1 MKTKD
6 VNGVCLVDIEENAIS
21 PAAVTTLRH
30 IYAQKG
36 AKKRIGINL
45 KNISAVKHDFLD
57 FLMSV
62 ANKEKIS
69 LFNIS
74 NDVYLMLFVSKYDKY
89 VDMYLDERDFIS
101 AKNSIIY
108 RRLKLLKS
116 A

>member
-21 PAAVTTLRH
+21 PAVIAYLRQ

-36 AKKRIGINL
+36 LKKRIGINL
-45 KNISAVKHDFLD
+45 KNVVAVKHDFFD

-62 ANKEKIS
+62 SEKEKFS
-69 LFNIS
+69 LFNIP
-74 NDVYLMLFVSKYDKY
+74 NDIYLMLFVSRYDKY
-89 VDMYLDERDFIS
+89 VDMYLDERDFIC
-101 AKNSIIY
+101 AKNGIVY
-108 RRLKLLKS
+108 RRLKLLKT

>member
-6 VNGVCLVDIEENAIS
+6 VNGVCLVDIEGNAIS
-21 PAAVTTLRH
+21 PADVTSLWH
-30 IYAQKG
+30 IYAHKG

-45 KNISAVKHDFLD
+45 KNVVAVKQDFFDFL
-57 FLMSV
+57 V
-62 ANKEKIS
+62 RTANKEKIS

-74 NDVYLMLFVSKYDKY
+74 NDVYLMLFISRFDKY
-89 VDMYLDERDFIS
+89 VDMYLDERDFIA
-101 AKNSIIY
+101 AKNNIVY